1 MKWKPPAP
9 RISSGA
15 GEIKDLLGTSTL
27 IEVKARW
34 ELSFLRLSLAV
45 LGGLLIF
52 VLEIGCRVARIG
64 PELNG

>member
-1 MKWKPPAP
+1 M
-9 RISSGA
+9 
-15 GEIKDLLGTSTL
+15 STL

-64 PELNG
+64 LKLNG